1 MAKIDTYSLDTSM
14 TDNDSLLGID
24 AGTGSTKRF
33 NVQSIATNMNTTG
46 KISVGGALTYSA
58 FTAGS
63 GDRTTS
69 SISLPSKSGAGTN
82 FNSISTW
89 VVHNT
94 TIDGTD
100 VSNLLTALTT
110 FGNFLIYEGG
120 DNDNFARYQVD
131 SVGARSGETGFF
143 DIGVTH
149 LNSNGSFTAAKNYV
163 IVPSQTGD
171 ITGVTAGTGLSGG
184 GTQGSVTLNID
195 SSVVTLTGSQTLT
208 NKVLTTPTITTP
220 IVNTGLQLKN
230 GSTSAGFIE
239 FFEDSDNGTNKLT
252 LIGPA
257 STADVTLTLP
267 AATDTLVGLATSD
280 TLTNKTIDLDNNTI
294 SNIEVDNFKAS
305 AIVLES
311 EGIGSN
317 DNDTSLPTSAA
328 VKDYVDTQIQTED
341 TLAELND
348 TNIGSLASGHILI
361 YDGSD
366 SFDNKAVS
374 GDITLAST
382 GAATI
387 ANDAVETAMVN
398 DNVVTGQSELTSV
411 ASDDVLLIYDT
422 SATALKKITR
432 SSLVSGLATSSA
444 ISNVV
449 EDTTPQLGGDL
460 DVNGNGLVSTSNG
473 NIALTPNG
481 TGVVRLDTNVD
492 IESGK
497 ISIKNSGSQ
506 SYVRFYCEVSNAH
519 YAQLQAPAHS
529 AFSGNVVLT
538 LPTTTSNIVGDTAT
552 QTITNKTI
560 DVDNN
565 TVSNIEVDNLKSG
578 VLDTDISS
586 VSGSDDTL
594 ASAKAIKTYVD
605 AQIQTEDTLVELN
618 DTNITSPAAG
628 HILIY
633 DNTAGVFDNAT
644 ITAGSGISVTNGDGS
659 ITIANTAAGD
669 NAFGTIAVSG
679 QDNVVADSVNDTLTL
694 AGGTGITITTTA
706 GSDTVTIT
714 NSATG
719 ANAFGNVAVSGQTTV
734 AADGTNDTLTLV
746 AGTGTTITTDAS
758 ADSITIA
765 AGANTIDVNEYTGN
779 GSTAAYTLN
788 TSASSEN
795 ELLVYMDG
803 VYQHH
808 NTYSVSGTTLTF
820 DTNVPNGSKVEA
832 FHMRSVNLSNVVT
845 SAVAGEGIDVS
856 ASTGAVTISAEDA
869 TTSNKG
875 IASFS
880 SDNFA
885 VSSGAVTIKDGG
897 IVTAELA
904 ADAVTGAK
912 IADDAINSEHYT
924 DGSID
929 NAHIADNQISY
940 EKVDDEFTTSSALS
954 AGATVAVDF
963 DAAQVFT
970 LTPNQNTTLNITN
983 PKIGITKTIIM
994 TGAGSSYTLSF
1005 QVGGSSGTFN
1015 KIAGDYDDT
1024 SSKKNLIQITCVA
1037 STEFWYSISQIAS

>member
-1 MAKIDTYSLDTSM
+1 MPKIDTYSLDTTL
-14 TDNDSLLGID
+14 TDNDSLLGINAAD
-24 AGTGSTKRF
+24 GKTKRYAMSAIKTF
-33 NVQSIATNMNTTG
+33 VA
-46 KISVGGALTYSA
+46 SVA
-58 FTAGS
+58 
-63 GDRTTS
+63 
-69 SISLPSKSGAGTN
+69 
-82 FNSISTW
+82 
-89 VVHNT
+89 
-94 TIDGTD
+94 
-100 VSNLLTALTT
+100 
-110 FGNFLIYEGG
+110 
-120 DNDNFARYQVD
+120 
-131 SVGARSGETGFF
+131 
-143 DIGVTH
+143 DIE
-149 LNSNGSFTAAKNYV
+149 
-163 IVPSQTGD
+163 
-171 ITGVTAGTGLSGG
+171 GVTAGTGLTGG
-184 GTQGSVTLNID
+184 GTSGTVTLAVAAAQTGIT
-195 SSVVTLTGSQTLT
+195 SVVNTALEIGRDADNRIKFGTDNQIIFEVDGGDNVIFKTSGEIEATSLDISGDADIDGTLEADAITVNGTALAEVISDTTGAMFTGNT
-208 NKVLTTPTITTP
+208 ETFITATY
-220 IVNTGLQLKN
+220 
-230 GSTSAGFIE
+230 
-239 FFEDSDNGTNKLT
+239 EDSDN
-252 LIGPA
+252 
-257 STADVTLTLP
+257 
-267 AATDTLVGLATSD
+267 
-280 TLTNKTIDLDNNTI
+280 TIDLVVPVLDEDNMA
-294 SNIEVDNFKAS
+294 SNSASHLATQQSIKA
-305 AIVLES
+305 
-311 EGIGSN
+311 
-317 DNDTSLPTSAA
+317 
-328 VKDYVDTQIQTED
+328 YVDSQVATAD
-341 TLAELND
+341 TLAELSD

-374 GDITLAST
+374 GDITIAST
-382 GAATI
+382 GAVTI
-387 ANDAVETAMVN
+387 ANDAVETAMLN
-398 DNVVTGQSELTSV
+398 DNVVTGQSELSTV
-411 ASDDVLLIYDT
+411 ANDDVLLIYDT
-422 SATALKKITR
+422 SGSALKKITR
-432 SSLVSGLATSSA
+432 SALVAGLATSGA

-529 AFSGNVVLT
+529 AFSGNVILT

-644 ITAGSGISVTNGDGS
+644 ITAGSGISVTNGDGA

-679 QDNVVADSVNDTLTL
+679 QTNVVADSVNDTLTL
-694 AGGTGITITTTA
+694 AAGTGIAITTTP
-706 GSDTVTIT
+706 GTDTVTIT
-714 NSATG
+714 NNATG
-719 ANAFGNVAVSGQTTV
+719 ANAFGNIAVSGQTTV
-734 AADGTNDTLTLV
+734 AADSTNDTLTLA
-746 AGTGTTITTDAS
+746 AGSNVTLTTDAS
-758 ADSITIA
+758 SDTVTIA
-765 AGANTIDVNEYTGN
+765 ASAGANTIDVNEYTGN

-904 ADAVTGAK
+904 ADAVTGDK

-940 EKVDDEFTTSSALS
+940 EKIDDEFSTVDTLS

-994 TGAGSSYTLSF
+994 TGAGSSYTLAF

-1024 SSKKNLIQITCVA
+1024 SSKKNFIQITCVA
-1037 STEFWYSISQIAS
+1037 ATEFWYSISQIAS

>member
-398 DNVVTGQSELTSV
+398 DNVVTGQTELTSV
-411 ASDDVLLIYDT
+411 ASDDILLIYDT

-449 EDTTPQLGGDL
+449 EDATPQLGGDL

-644 ITAGSGISVTNGDGS
+644 ITAGSGISVTNGDGA

-679 QDNVVADSVNDTLTL
+679 QTNVVADSVNDTLTF
-694 AGGTGITITTTA
+694 AAGTGIAITTTP
-706 GSDTVTIT
+706 GTDTVTIT
-714 NSATG
+714 NNATG
-719 ANAFGNVAVSGQTTV
+719 ANAFGNIAVSGQTTV

-758 ADSITIA
+758 ADSVTIA

-983 PKIGITKTIIM
+983 PKIGVTKTIIM

-1015 KIAGDYDDT
+1015 KIGGSYDDT
-1024 SSKKNLIQITCVA
+1024 SSKKNLISITCVA
-1037 STEFWYSISQIAS
+1037 ATEFWYAINQIAS

>member
-1 MAKIDTYSLDTSM
+1 MPKIDTYSLDTTL
-14 TDNDSLLGID
+14 TDNDSLLGINAAD
-24 AGTGSTKRF
+24 GKTKRYAMSAIKTF
-33 NVQSIATNMNTTG
+33 VA
-46 KISVGGALTYSA
+46 SVA
-58 FTAGS
+58 
-63 GDRTTS
+63 
-69 SISLPSKSGAGTN
+69 
-82 FNSISTW
+82 
-89 VVHNT
+89 
-94 TIDGTD
+94 
-100 VSNLLTALTT
+100 
-110 FGNFLIYEGG
+110 
-120 DNDNFARYQVD
+120 
-131 SVGARSGETGFF
+131 
-143 DIGVTH
+143 DIE
-149 LNSNGSFTAAKNYV
+149 
-163 IVPSQTGD
+163 
-171 ITGVTAGTGLSGG
+171 GVTAGTGLTGG
-184 GTQGSVTLNID
+184 GTSGTVTLAVAAAQTGIT
-195 SSVVTLTGSQTLT
+195 SVVNTALEIGRDADNRIKFGTDNQIIFEVDGGDNVIFKTSGEIEATSLDISGDADIDGTLEADAITVNGTALAEVISDTTGAMFTGNT
-208 NKVLTTPTITTP
+208 ETFITATY
-220 IVNTGLQLKN
+220 
-230 GSTSAGFIE
+230 
-239 FFEDSDNGTNKLT
+239 EDSDN
-252 LIGPA
+252 
-257 STADVTLTLP
+257 
-267 AATDTLVGLATSD
+267 
-280 TLTNKTIDLDNNTI
+280 TIDLVVPVLDEDNMA
-294 SNIEVDNFKAS
+294 SNSASHLATQQSIKA
-305 AIVLES
+305 
-311 EGIGSN
+311 
-317 DNDTSLPTSAA
+317 
-328 VKDYVDTQIQTED
+328 YVDSQVATAD
-341 TLAELND
+341 TLAELSD

-374 GDITLAST
+374 GDITIAST
-382 GAATI
+382 GAVTI
-387 ANDAVETAMVN
+387 ANDAVETAMLN
-398 DNVVTGQSELTSV
+398 DNVVTGQSELSTV
-411 ASDDVLLIYDT
+411 ANDDVLLIYDT
-422 SATALKKITR
+422 SGSALKKITR
-432 SSLVSGLATSSA
+432 STLVAGLATSGA

-529 AFSGNVVLT
+529 AFSGNVILT

-644 ITAGSGISVTNGDGS
+644 ITAGSGISVTNGDGA

-679 QDNVVADSVNDTLTL
+679 QTNVVADSVNDTLTL
-694 AGGTGITITTTA
+694 AAGTGIAITTTP
-706 GSDTVTIT
+706 GTDTVTIT
-714 NSATG
+714 NNATG
-719 ANAFGNVAVSGQTTV
+719 ANAFGNIAVSGQTTV
-734 AADGTNDTLTLV
+734 AADSTNDTLTLA
-746 AGTGTTITTDAS
+746 AGSNVTLTTDAS
-758 ADSITIA
+758 SDTVTIA
-765 AGANTIDVNEYTGN
+765 ASAGANTIDVNEYTGN

-904 ADAVTGAK
+904 ADAVTGDK

-940 EKVDDEFTTSSALS
+940 EKIDDEFSTVDTLS

-994 TGAGSSYTLSF
+994 TGAGSSYTLAF

-1024 SSKKNLIQITCVA
+1024 SSKKNFIQITCVA
-1037 STEFWYSISQIAS
+1037 ATEFWYSISQIAS

>member
-398 DNVVTGQSELTSV
+398 DNVVTGQTELTSV
-411 ASDDVLLIYDT
+411 ASDDILLIYDT

-449 EDTTPQLGGDL
+449 EDATPQLGGDL

-644 ITAGSGISVTNGDGS
+644 ITAGSGISVTNGDGA

-679 QDNVVADSVNDTLTL
+679 QTNVVADSVNDTLTF
-694 AGGTGITITTTA
+694 AAGTGIAITTTP
-706 GSDTVTIT
+706 GTDTVTIT
-714 NSATG
+714 NNATG
-719 ANAFGNVAVSGQTTV
+719 ANAFGNIAVSGQTTV

-758 ADSITIA
+758 ADSVTIA

-904 ADAVTGAK
+904 ADAVTGDK

-940 EKVDDEFTTSSALS
+940 EKIDDEFSTVDTLS

-994 TGAGSSYTLSF
+994 TGAGSSYTLAF

-1024 SSKKNLIQITCVA
+1024 SSKKNFIQITCVA
-1037 STEFWYSISQIAS
+1037 ATEFWYSISQIAS